1 MTTFTYNFSIE
12 KYFQDKS
19 HPINSYAEYNFY
31 FILIFDFFR
40 IMKKLYGFYKESSF
54 LTFVTLIMRIESY
67 IMYLLIKMVSNNLLI
82 HQQSLSLALINKQIK
97 NRFVS
102 VKYATN
108 FSNKC
113 LYAFLH
119 CFFFVNDWLITKQRF
134 TLRRRLGKKY
144 LKKKKKLYNSRLLSR
159 LKKKKMLLNTGKLRI
174 TFTKRNMFLNLAT
187 FSNKSLL
194 VTTLRKLGFL
204 GRRRREYLSIYSA
217 VRLVKQNLRKY
228 KIQKLAIIYKGWNRF
243 RIAVKNA
250 LKCRDRFRVPILYVK
265 FAIKIPHNGC
275 RLNKKKRKKRK
286 KRVWLK
292 KKKSYVDKRYTNI
305 NV

>member
-119 CFFFVNDWLITKQRF
+119 CFFFVND
-134 TLRRRLGKKY
+134 
-144 LKKKKKLYNSRLLSR
+144 
-159 LKKKKMLLNTGKLRI
+159 
-174 TFTKRNMFLNLAT
+174 
-187 FSNKSLL
+187 
-194 VTTLRKLGFL
+194 
-204 GRRRREYLSIYSA
+204 
-217 VRLVKQNLRKY
+217 
-228 KIQKLAIIYKGWNRF
+228 
-243 RIAVKNA
+243 
-250 LKCRDRFRVPILYVK
+250 
-265 FAIKIPHNGC
+265 
-275 RLNKKKRKKRK
+275 
-286 KRVWLK
+286 
-292 KKKSYVDKRYTNI
+292 
-305 NV
+305 